1 MCRGTSVHHP
11 GVTLQR
17 HLLQR
22 RHEARRV
29 EVLGAGRLLV
39 ADRGVGLRGG
49 PEKAGATSLL
59 ATARSAPCLPA
70 ASRTAA
76 AAGLSLLLTPRIDAN
91 PWSSGVGRTVL
102 LLLVAAAAALAK
114 VGLLALLLPAAAL
127 LFPRLLVLHPKL
139 LGRRRTGPA
148 GGLCSRRMTRR
159 MWRRRGGQWTS
170 PSCPPQPAAVP

>member
-1 MCRGTSVHHP
+1 MKDTFRGVHMCRGTSVHHP

-49 PEKAGATSLL
+49 PEKAGATALL

-102 LLLVAAAAALAK
+102 LLLLVAAAAALTK
-114 VGLLALLLPAAAL
+114 VGLLALLLLAAA
-127 LFPRLLVLHPKL
+127 LLVLHPKL

-148 GGLCSRRMTRR
+148 GACAA
-159 MWRRRGGQWTS
+159 GG
-170 PSCPPQPAAVP
+170 

>member
-29 EVLGAGRLLV
+29 EVLGTGRLLV
-39 ADRGVGLRGG
+39 ADRSVGLRGG
-49 PEKAGATSLL
+49 PEKAGATTLL
-59 ATARSAPCLPA
+59 ATVRSAPCLPA
-70 ASRTAA
+70 TSRTAA
-76 AAGLSLLLTPRIDAN
+76 AAGLSLLLAPRIDAN

-102 LLLVAAAAALAK
+102 LLLLVAAAAALAK
-114 VGLLALLLPAAAL
+114 VGLLALWLPAAAL
-127 LFPRLLVLHPKL
+127 LLPRLLVLHPKL

-148 GGLCSRRMTRR
+148 GACAA
-159 MWRRRGGQWTS
+159 GG
-170 PSCPPQPAAVP
+170 